1 MAQPIIIN
9 PGRFNVA
16 SFCSRPQFIQ
26 SSCPKGIFTLQLL
39 FSLGPILLLWFG
51 EQSVT
56 LAVVAAAGS
65 CSAARAQGWGGG
77 TRPGHA
83 LTSRFSFLLNYLPI
97 DPEPFPLCISCFVF
111 YYLVYLAIVVVLRQ
125 VRQFTLSVC
134 LWWMQRSW
142 KTSGVYIYIA
152 ESFGFQ

>member
-1 MAQPIIIN
+1 MLPASA
-9 PGRFNVA
+9 PGHRA
-16 SFCSRPQFIQ
+16 EFIQ
-26 SSCPKGIFTLQLL
+26 SSCPRGIFTLQLL

-65 CSAARAQGWGGG
+65 CSAARAQGNVV
-77 TRPGHA
+77 TRGLSPAITCYCYHLLGC
-83 LTSRFSFLLNYLPI
+83 TSTNRPQSEI
-97 DPEPFPLCISCFVF
+97 KDPVHPVC
-111 YYLVYLAIVVVLRQ
+111 
-125 VRQFTLSVC
+125 C